1 MVAKAMEELVSLC
14 KRRGFIF
21 QSNDIYGGIKGLYD
35 YGPMGVEL
43 KNNLKSSWWKSMV
56 YERDDIEGI
65 DASILS
71 APIVLKQSGHED
83 TFTDPLV
90 DCRSCKSR
98 WKADQSKLGECPNC
112 KSKDLTDPRPFNLMF
127 KTAIGPVDD
136 VLFLIFLIP

>member
-1 MVAKAMEELVSLC
+1 MDL
-14 KRRGFIF
+14 FF
-21 QSNDIYGGIKGLYD
+21 NQNDIYGGIKGLYD

-83 TFTDPLV
+83 TFHDPLI
-90 DCRSCKSR
+90 DCKNCKSR
-98 WKADQSKLGECPNC
+98 
-112 KSKDLTDPRPFNLMF
+112 
-127 KTAIGPVDD
+127 
-136 VLFLIFLIP
+136 